1 MSTLRILISLFL
13 PTLFLLSCSIPVVLS
28 FSPSDEATI
37 SHTRDLDDQRSAL
50 VQLQQSL
57 YFSPN
62 FTFSSKAQLWD
73 LKTDYCSWKGV
84 TCDAL
89 GHVIGLDLNYRNLS
103 GSCHSIFTL
112 HHLQRLNLA
121 GNSFNITLLSYGFE
135 RLPNLTHLNLSDSC
149 FHGQVPIGISNS
161 SRLVSLDLSYQQDCY
176 LRNGD
181 DDYYSTPTLKLE
193 KPNFKTL
200 IKNLRSLRELHLD
213 GVDIST
219 QSGKWCETVSLALSN
234 IHVLSMSDCGLT
246 GPLCSSMFSKLHF
259 LSQLNL
265 NANPIYYLPPNFLKI
280 SSPLV
285 SLHLSSC
292 DLIGHFP
299 TEVFLLPKMQN
310 IDISDN
316 GNLMGQLPEF
326 PINNSL
332 QVLTLSYTNFQGKL
346 PKSIGNLKL
355 LTELDLGGCS
365 FSGSV
370 PSSVAN
376 LTHLES
382 LDIGYNNFG
391 SMKLDMLIQLKN
403 LRRLDLSNL
412 SLVIGSDHRNLTFP
426 QLEELS
432 LNSCNLTEFPEFIK
446 KQHKLTILYLSNNQ
460 IHGFVPNWLSN
471 TTLRSLDLSS
481 NAIYFPKQF
490 LFEDSNSSFSMLSF
504 SNQSHNSSFTF
515 PQLEDLSL
523 RSCNLTE
530 FPEFIKTQD
539 KLVSLD
545 LSENQIHGVVPNWLW
560 KATLWTVDLSSNAIY
575 FPKQFPSGDANS
587 SFSNESHN
595 SSFIVLRLRSCNLT
609 EFPEFIKTQDKLVSL
624 DLSQNQIH
632 GVVPNWLWKTT
643 LRSLYLSFNAID
655 FPKQFPF
662 DDAIPSFPMLSEL
675 SLASCNLSMFPEFL
689 KSLENLEYLVLSNN
703 KISGAIPNWLW
714 KESLQV
720 LYLSY
725 NHLSSLDQILP
736 NQSLASSK
744 ASLPR
749 PICNLSQLG
758 SFDASYNNLS
768 GPIPDC
774 LGNISALDFLNLQ
787 GNNFSGILPKFAKAS
802 KLRTLKVSENRLE
815 GKLPRSLAKCTRLH
829 VLDVGNNKMNDTFP
843 VWLGKLPALM
853 VLILRENRFYGQ
865 IKYLNHKN
873 VFPALDVLDIASN
886 DFSGELSID
895 FLQAT
900 QLRSLKIR
908 GNNLRGELPRSLA
921 NCTKLEV
928 LDLGN
933 NMVRDTFPFWLGKL
947 PSLKVVILRANRF
960 HGTITDLESEYVFPE
975 LRILDIASNNFSG
988 DLSIQFLQSLK
999 AMSVMTDGNKAKL
1012 EYIGD
1017 DYYQDSVTIV
1027 NRGFELFYQ
1036 KILTILACLDLSNNS
1051 FHGRIPE
1058 EMQILT
1064 SLRVLN
1070 LSQNSFSGHIP
1081 LGLENLKD
1089 IESLDLSRNNLSGK
1103 IPPQLASLTFLAA
1116 LNLSCNQLEG
1126 SIPQSNQFLTFS
1138 NDSFKGNPRLCGP
1151 PLSRKCYEIGA
1162 LEPPPREDVD
1172 TWVDGISVLKIA
1184 MIGYASGLVIGFCI
1198 GYTVLNELGN
1208 KWLEKFTRKGKRNRR
1223 SIRIHVSI

>member
-13 PTLFLLSCSIPVVLS
+13 PTLFLLSCSIPVVPS

-37 SHTRDLDDQRSAL
+37 SHSRDLDDQRSAL

-73 LKTDYCSWKGV
+73 LKTYHCSWKGV
-84 TCDAL
+84 TCDAI

-103 GSCHSIFTL
+103 GSFHSIFNL
-112 HHLQRLNLA
+112 HHLQRLSLA
-121 GNSFNITLLSYGFE
+121 GNNFNTTLFSYGFE

-265 NANPIYYLPPNFLKI
+265 NGNPIYYLPPNFLKI

-376 LTHLES
+376 LTHLAHLNLRGNQLSGSIYSSLFALPKLES
-382 LDIGYNNFG
+382 LDISYNNFG

-432 LNSCNLTEFPEFIK
+432 LNYCNLTEFPEFIK
-446 KQHKLTILYLSNNQ
+446 NQHKLTILYLSNNQ
-460 IHGFVPNWLSN
+460 IHGVVPNWLWK
-471 TTLRSLDLSS
+471 TTLSWFDLSSNDIYFSKQFPSGDANSSFSNESHNSSFIFPQLEFLRLRSCNLTEFPEFIKTQDKLVTLDLSQNQIHGVVPNWLWKTTLSRLDLSS

-490 LFEDSNSSFSMLSF
+490 PSGNANSSFS
-504 SNQSHNSSFTF
+504 NESHNSSFIF
-515 PQLEDLSL
+515 PQLLFLSL

-539 KLVSLD
+539 KLVILD
-545 LSENQIHGVVPNWLW
+545 I
-560 KATLWTVDLSSNAIY
+560 SS
-575 FPKQFPSGDANS
+575 
-587 SFSNESHN
+587 
-595 SSFIVLRLRSCNLT
+595 
-609 EFPEFIKTQDKLVSL
+609 
-624 DLSQNQIH
+624 
-632 GVVPNWLWKTT
+632 
-643 LRSLYLSFNAID
+643 NAID

-662 DDAIPSFPMLSEL
+662 DDANSSFPILLGL
-675 SLASCNLSMFPEFL
+675 SLASCNLTKFPEFL
-689 KSLENLEYLVLSNN
+689 KSLENCNDRLCQW
-703 KISGAIPNWLW
+703 IGHW
-714 KESLQV
+714 V
-720 LYLSY
+720 LYWIY
-725 NHLSSLDQILP
+725 
-736 NQSLASSK
+736 
-744 ASLPR
+744 
-749 PICNLSQLG
+749 
-758 SFDASYNNLS
+758 
-768 GPIPDC
+768 
-774 LGNISALDFLNLQ
+774 SA
-787 GNNFSGILPKFAKAS
+787 
-802 KLRTLKVSENRLE
+802 E
-815 GKLPRSLAKCTRLH
+815 
-829 VLDVGNNKMNDTFP
+829 
-843 VWLGKLPALM
+843 
-853 VLILRENRFYGQ
+853 
-865 IKYLNHKN
+865 
-873 VFPALDVLDIASN
+873 
-886 DFSGELSID
+886 
-895 FLQAT
+895 
-900 QLRSLKIR
+900 
-908 GNNLRGELPRSLA
+908 
-921 NCTKLEV
+921 
-928 LDLGN
+928 
-933 NMVRDTFPFWLGKL
+933 
-947 PSLKVVILRANRF
+947 
-960 HGTITDLESEYVFPE
+960 
-975 LRILDIASNNFSG
+975 
-988 DLSIQFLQSLK
+988 
-999 AMSVMTDGNKAKL
+999 
-1012 EYIGD
+1012 
-1017 DYYQDSVTIV
+1017 
-1027 NRGFELFYQ
+1027 
-1036 KILTILACLDLSNNS
+1036 
-1051 FHGRIPE
+1051 
-1058 EMQILT
+1058 
-1064 SLRVLN
+1064 
-1070 LSQNSFSGHIP
+1070 
-1081 LGLENLKD
+1081 
-1089 IESLDLSRNNLSGK
+1089 
-1103 IPPQLASLTFLAA
+1103 
-1116 LNLSCNQLEG
+1116 
-1126 SIPQSNQFLTFS
+1126 
-1138 NDSFKGNPRLCGP
+1138 
-1151 PLSRKCYEIGA
+1151 
-1162 LEPPPREDVD
+1162 
-1172 TWVDGISVLKIA
+1172 
-1184 MIGYASGLVIGFCI
+1184 
-1198 GYTVLNELGN
+1198 
-1208 KWLEKFTRKGKRNRR
+1208 
-1223 SIRIHVSI
+1223 

>member
-73 LKTDYCSWKGV
+73 LKTYYCSWKGV
-84 TCDAL
+84 TCDAI
-89 GHVIGLDLNYRNLS
+89 GHLIGLDLNCRNLS
-103 GSCHSIFTL
+103 GSFYSIFNL
-112 HHLQRLNLA
+112 HHLERLSLA
-121 GNSFNITLLSYGFE
+121 ENNFNTTLSFYGFE
-135 RLPNLTHLNLSDSC
+135 RLPNLTHLNLSGSC
-149 FHGQVPIGISNS
+149 FHGQIPIGISS
-161 SRLVSLDLSYQQDCY
+161 LSRLVSLDLSNQRDCY
-176 LRNGD
+176 WRNN
-181 DDYYSTPTLKLE
+181 DDYDYYFAPTLKLE

-200 IKNLRSLRELHLD
+200 IKNLRSLRELYLD

-219 QSGKWCETVSLALSN
+219 QSGKWCETISLALPN
-234 IHVLSMSDCGLT
+234 IHVLSMSFCGLT
-246 GPLCSSMFSKLHF
+246 GPLCSSIFSKLHF

-265 NANPIYYLPPNFLKI
+265 NGNPIYYLPPNFLKI

-285 SLHLSSC
+285 SLLLSRC

-299 TEVFLLPKMQN
+299 TEVFLLRKMQN
-310 IDISDN
+310 IDISYN
-316 GNLMGQLPEF
+316 ENLMGQLPEF

-332 QVLTLSYTNFQGKL
+332 QVLTLYYTNFQGKL
-346 PKSIGNLKL
+346 PKSIGNLKF
-355 LTELDLGGCS
+355 LTELDLGDCH
-365 FSGSV
+365 FSGSI
-370 PSSVAN
+370 PSSIAN

-382 LDIGYNNFG
+382 LGIGYNNFG

-446 KQHKLTILYLSNNQ
+446 KQLKLTSLGLSNNQ
-460 IHGFVPNWLSN
+460 IHGVVPNWLWK
-471 TTLRSLDLSS
+471 TTLSWFDLSSNDIYFSKQFPSGDANSSYSNESHNSSFIFPQLEFLRLRSCNLTEFPEFIKTQDKLVTLDLSQNQIHGVVPNWLWKTTLSRLDLSS

-490 LFEDSNSSFSMLSF
+490 PSGNANSSFS
-504 SNQSHNSSFTF
+504 NESHNSSFIF
-515 PQLEDLSL
+515 PQLLFLSL

-539 KLVSLD
+539 KLVILD
-545 LSENQIHGVVPNWLW
+545 I
-560 KATLWTVDLSSNAIY
+560 SS
-575 FPKQFPSGDANS
+575 
-587 SFSNESHN
+587 
-595 SSFIVLRLRSCNLT
+595 
-609 EFPEFIKTQDKLVSL
+609 
-624 DLSQNQIH
+624 
-632 GVVPNWLWKTT
+632 
-643 LRSLYLSFNAID
+643 NAID

-662 DDAIPSFPMLSEL
+662 DDANSSFPMLLGL
-675 SLASCNLSMFPEFL
+675 SLASCNLTKFPEFL
-689 KSLENLEYLVLSNN
+689 KSLENLEILDLSNN

-714 KESLQV
+714 KERLRG
-720 LYLSY
+720 LFLAY
-725 NHLSSLDQILP
+725 NHLSSLDHILP
-736 NQSLASSK
+736 NQSLASSQ

-749 PICNLSQLG
+749 PICNLSQLEV
-758 SFDASYNNLS
+758 FNASYNNLS
-768 GPIPDC
+768 GPIPSC
-774 LGNISALDFLNLQ
+774 LGNISTLYLLDLQ
-787 GNNFSGILPKFAKAS
+787 GNNFSGILPNFTEAVQ
-802 KLRTLKVSENRLE
+802 LWTLKVSDNRLE
-815 GKLPRSLAKCTRLH
+815 GKLPRSLSKCTQLE
-829 VLDVGNNKMNDTFP
+829 VLDVGNNMMNDTFP
-843 VWLGKLPALM
+843 FWLGKLPALK
-853 VLILRENRFYGQ
+853 VLILQENKFYGQ
-865 IKYLNHKN
+865 IKHLKHKN
-873 VFPALDVLDIASN
+873 AFPALDVLDIASN
-886 DFSGELSID
+886 QFSGELSID
-895 FLQAT
+895 FHQAT

-908 GNNLRGELPRSLA
+908 GNKLQGKLPRSLA

-933 NMVRDTFPFWLGKL
+933 NMVQDTFPFWLAKL
-947 PSLKVVILRANRF
+947 PSLKVLILRANRF
-960 HGTITDLESEYVFPE
+960 HGAIMDLKSEYVFPV

-988 DLSIQFLQSLK
+988 DLSIRFLQSLE
-999 AMSVMTDGNKAKL
+999 AMALMTEGNKAKP

-1058 EMQILT
+1058 EIQILT

-1089 IESLDLSRNNLSGK
+1089 TESLDLSRNNLSGK

-1138 NDSFKGNPRLCGP
+1138 ADSFKGNPRLCGP